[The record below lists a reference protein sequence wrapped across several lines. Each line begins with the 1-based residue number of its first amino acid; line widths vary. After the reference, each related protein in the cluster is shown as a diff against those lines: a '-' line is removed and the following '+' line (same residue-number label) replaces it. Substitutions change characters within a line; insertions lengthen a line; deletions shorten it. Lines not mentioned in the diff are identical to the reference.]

1 MAAIEVGKMTKKS
14 ISTPKKSGEV
24 AHEVEFTFSA
34 PNAKKVCIAGKFNEW
49 NTSATPMKKSKDGT
63 WKVKVKLS
71 PGKYE
76 YKYFV
81 DGDWASDRSCSELV
95 SNPFGTTNCV
105 ISVH

>member
-1 MAAIEVGKMTKKS
+1 MEYERNTHEKKQGWYLEGQGQ
-14 ISTPKKSGEV
+14 IV
-24 AHEVEFTFSA
+24 AR
-34 PNAKKVCIAGKFNEW
+34 
-49 NTSATPMKKSKDGT
+49 
-63 WKVKVKLS
+63 
-71 PGKYE
+71 KYE